1 MSPAPSPEARAI
13 TAASIKSAPIGAAIV
28 ALLFFGTPLLGEA
41 TLDQLLALWW
51 MIGLAW
57 VIATFVGV
65 IATGLCLLLF
75 GSAIARISRAFLAT
89 LGGLAFAVG
98 SAVGAVLL
106 IGAML
111 GLASGDWQ
119 TVLLLGVPYAVPA
132 AVLYRREVLLER
144 AFA

>member
-28 ALLFFGTPLLGEA
+28 ALLFFG
-41 TLDQLLALWW
+41 
-51 MIGLAW
+51 
-57 VIATFVGV
+57 
-65 IATGLCLLLF
+65 
-75 GSAIARISRAFLAT
+75 SAIARVSRAFLAT